1 MWRGHH
7 DPMPV
12 GIIDVGSNTV
22 RLHVSEDGLELHREK
37 AVLQLGESVERLG
50 SIPEAKLVETSDT
63 VAQFI
68 RVARQHGADRLEVLV
83 ASPGRQA
90 ANGAELLARLAN
102 SSGVPVRLLSAHEE
116 GRLAFV
122 GALTATRRGTRKLV
136 AVCDVGG
143 GSTQVAVGTRR
154 DGIAWVRSIDIGSI
168 RLSSRLLGDDPPGEA
183 AVANA
188 RAEVDRLLEGFLPPA
203 PELALAVGGSA
214 RALRSIIGPDLGA
227 AELEQVTELLART
240 SANEIAVRYG
250 LHLERVRTLA
260 AGAVIL
266 AALRER
272 LHVPLRV
279 VRGGGVR
286 EGAAVE
292 LASARQA
299 A

>member
-1 MWRGHH
+1 MWLGHH
-7 DPMPV
+7 GAMPV

-22 RLHVSEDGLELHREK
+22 RLHVSQGGHELHREK
-37 AVLQLGESVERLG
+37 AVLKLGDSVERLG
-50 SIPEAKLVETSDT
+50 RIPEAKLAEAADAVEE
-63 VAQFI
+63 FI
-68 RVARQHGADRLEVLV
+68 QIARRQGADRLEVLV

-90 ANGAELLARLAN
+90 ANGEELLARLAVA
-102 SSGVPVRLLSAHEE
+102 SGVPVRLLSAHEE

-143 GSTQVAVGTRR
+143 GSSQVAVGTRR
-154 DGIAWVRSIDIGSI
+154 DGIAWVRSIDVGSI
-168 RLSSRLLGDDPPGEA
+168 RLTSRLLGDDPPGE
-183 AVANA
+183 VALREA
-188 RAEVDRLLEGFLPPA
+188 RAEVERLLEGFVPPA

-214 RALRSIIGPDLGA
+214 RALRAIVGPDLGA
-227 AELEQVTELLART
+227 SELAEVSELLART
-240 SANEIAVRYG
+240 PASEIAARFG
-250 LHLERVRTLA
+250 LHLERVLTLA

-286 EGAAVE
+286 EGAAIE
-292 LASARQA
+292 LATTLKA

>member
-1 MWRGHH
+1 MV
-7 DPMPV
+7 V

-22 RLHVSEDGLELHREK
+22 RLHVSEGGQELHREK

-50 SIPEAKLVETSDT
+50 AIPEAKLVETADT
-63 VAQFI
+63 VGEFI
-68 RVARQHGADRLEVLV
+68 RVARKHGADRVEVLV

-90 ANGAELLARLAN
+90 ANGEELLARLAAA
-102 SSGVPVRLLSAHEE
+102 SGVPVRLLSAQEE

-122 GALTATRRGTRKLV
+122 GALTATRRGTRKLI

-143 GSTQVAVGTRR
+143 GSSQVAVGTRR
-154 DGIAWVRSIDIGSI
+154 EGIAWVRSIDIGSI
-168 RLSSRLLGDDPPGEA
+168 RLTSRVLGDDPPGEIA
-183 AVANA
+183 IQEA
-188 RAEVDRLLEGFLPPA
+188 RAEVDRLLDGFLPPA

-227 AELEQVTELLART
+227 AELEEVTAILART
-240 SANEIAVRYG
+240 PANEIAALYG
-250 LHLERVRTLA
+250 LHFERVLTLA
-260 AGAVIL
+260 AGAIIL

-286 EGAAVE
+286 EGAAIE
-292 LASARQA
+292 LASARKA

>member
-1 MWRGHH
+1 
-7 DPMPV
+7 MPV

-22 RLHVSEDGLELHREK
+22 RLHISEGGQELHREK

-50 SIPEAKLVETSDT
+50 AIPEAKLVETADT
-63 VAQFI
+63 VGEFI
-68 RVARQHGADRLEVLV
+68 RVARKHGANRLQVLV

-90 ANGAELLARLAN
+90 ANGEELLARLAVA
-102 SSGVPVRLLSAHEE
+102 SGVPVRLLSAQEE

-143 GSTQVAVGTRR
+143 GSSQVAVGTRR
-154 DGIAWVRSIDIGSI
+154 EGIAWVRSIDIGSI
-168 RLSSRLLGDDPPGEA
+168 RLRSRLLDNDPPGETGIRE
-183 AVANA
+183 A
-188 RAEVDRLLEGFLPPA
+188 RSEVDRLLEGFLPPA

-214 RALRSIIGPDLGA
+214 RALRSIVGPDLGA
-227 AELEQVTELLART
+227 SELEEVTDILART
-240 SANEIAVRYG
+240 PAHEIAARYG
-250 LHLERVRTLA
+250 LHFERVLTLA

-286 EGAAVE
+286 EGAAIE
-292 LASARQA
+292 LASTRKA